1 MWLLPVKKLV
11 CIVANKFEEG
21 EKMENINLTHLET
34 EQSNAQ
40 SIGID
45 RSSTEEMLI
54 MMNNEDEK
62 VSKVVREQI
71 PKIAQLIDGV
81 HASLQTGG
89 RLFYIGAGTSGR
101 LGILDASECPPTFG
115 VSYELVQGIIAG
127 GQNAILRAQ
136 EGVEDSKEKGQED
149 LIIHEVTPKDFVI
162 GIAASGRT
170 PYVIGALEYC
180 KKIGVSTG
188 SISCVSEAELSKVAD
203 YPVEVV
209 VGSEVITGSTR
220 LKAGTAQKLILNM
233 ISTGVMIKLGKVY
246 KNYMVDVSPSNK
258 KLVTR
263 AVGMI
268 KDITGVD
275 EERAHALY
283 EDSHQHV
290 KTAIVMEL
298 GKVSYRDATALLD
311 NTNGHVAEALKNMN
325 TE

>member
-34 EQSNAQ
+34 EQSNTQ

-220 LKAGTAQKLILNM
+220 LKAGTAQDRK
-233 ISTGVMIKLGKVY
+233 SVV
-246 KNYMVDVSPSNK
+246 
-258 KLVTR
+258 
-263 AVGMI
+263 
-268 KDITGVD
+268 
-275 EERAHALY
+275 
-283 EDSHQHV
+283 
-290 KTAIVMEL
+290 
-298 GKVSYRDATALLD
+298 
-311 NTNGHVAEALKNMN
+311 
-325 TE
+325 

>member
-34 EQSNAQ
+34 EQSNTQ

-81 HASLQTGG
+81 HESLQTGG

>member
-290 KTAIVMEL
+290 KTAIVME
-298 GKVSYRDATALLD
+298 
-311 NTNGHVAEALKNMN
+311 
-325 TE
+325 

>member
-1 MWLLPVKKLV
+1 MKKLV
-11 CIVANKFEEG
+11 CIVTNKFEEG
-21 EKMENINLTHLET
+21 EKMENIKLTHLET
-34 EQSNAQ
+34 EQANTQ
-40 SIGID
+40 SISID
-45 RSSTEEMLI
+45 KSSTEEMLV

>member
-40 SIGID
+40 SSVID
-45 RSSTEEMLI
+45 RSSTEEILI

>member
-34 EQSNAQ
+34 EQSNTQ

>member
-1 MWLLPVKKLV
+1 
-11 CIVANKFEEG
+11 
-21 EKMENINLTHLET
+21 MENINLTHLET